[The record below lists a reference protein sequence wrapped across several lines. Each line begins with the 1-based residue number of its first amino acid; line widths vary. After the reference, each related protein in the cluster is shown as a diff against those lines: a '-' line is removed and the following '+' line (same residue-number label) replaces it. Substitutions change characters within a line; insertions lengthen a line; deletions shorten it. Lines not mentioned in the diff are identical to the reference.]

1 MNENMNEN
9 MNEEGNNENNG
20 GSVRIG
26 FGAFNNKVKNPSGEN
41 PSGEN
46 PSGENPSGENQLFIE
61 EPVILHG
68 SNPIVITNIYVA
80 PPCMIA
86 TILAPLIKSYPTP
99 WCNHYNCALN
109 NMPRALF
116 AYVTGA
122 LFLSSFFAYRSIT
135 ANDQPINEPVLK
147 KGLLNGIVKGLIWP
161 AIAAKYIYNFLD
173 LPQIELLNID

>member
-1 MNENMNEN
+1 
-9 MNEEGNNENNG
+9 
-20 GSVRIG
+20 
-26 FGAFNNKVKNPSGEN
+26 
-41 PSGEN
+41 
-46 PSGENPSGENQLFIE
+46 
-61 EPVILHG
+61 
-68 SNPIVITNIYVA
+68 
-80 PPCMIA
+80 
-86 TILAPLIKSYPTP
+86 
-99 WCNHYNCALN
+99 
-109 NMPRALF
+109 MPRALF